1 MVDSQAEE
9 PSTGIVNHSWGA
21 CVGVVDPQGPWKALH
36 AVLLPCCLG
45 ELDRGKN
52 ELPSRIVISHQHDM
66 SEREGRG
73 EWRSWILIFK
83 HPLHNHFHSLYF
95 FCRVWT
101 KHSRRNYA
109 DSLFV
114 ISHFLW
120 AFGTPVRCH
129 HATEVNFACALVA
142 RNHTK

>member
-21 CVGVVDPQGPWKALH
+21 CVGVVDPQGPSKALH

-73 EWRSWILIFK
+73 ATVHFFGEWRSWISIFK
-83 HPLHNHFHSLYF
+83 HPLLNHYY
-95 FCRVWT
+95 T
-101 KHSRRNYA
+101 
-109 DSLFV
+109 
-114 ISHFLW
+114 
-120 AFGTPVRCH
+120 
-129 HATEVNFACALVA
+129 
-142 RNHTK
+142 